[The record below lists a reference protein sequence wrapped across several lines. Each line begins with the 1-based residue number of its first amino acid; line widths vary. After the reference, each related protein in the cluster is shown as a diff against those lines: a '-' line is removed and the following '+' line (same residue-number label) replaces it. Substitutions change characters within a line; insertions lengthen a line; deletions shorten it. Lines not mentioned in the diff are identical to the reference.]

1 MLTVKQV
8 AQQLNV
14 SLGSVYKSI
23 RRGDLEHHRFGA
35 SIRVSEEQLL
45 RFVEETRVRTEPD
58 PLNVTEFRHL

>member
-35 SIRVSEEQLL
+35 SIRVSEEQLAE
-45 RFVEETRVRTEPD
+45 FVEGTRVRTDPD
-58 PLNVTEFRHL
+58 LLDVTEFKHL